1 MDHHGLLNLAME
13 LACQM
18 MECGAEIYRVEEQ
31 VKQLTCQV
39 LTVYSLIAPVK
50 VLNMISGGIL
60 GSGGKTQYNLVI
72 NLLGT
77 WVFGVPLGL
86 LSAFVW
92 ELTIPWVYLLLS
104 LEECVRLAMCF
115 VVMKKRWWMRSIR

>member
-1 MDHHGLLNLAME
+1 
-13 LACQM
+13 
-18 MECGAEIYRVEEQ
+18 
-31 VKQLTCQV
+31 
-39 LTVYSLIAPVK
+39 VYSLIAPVK

-92 ELTIPWVYLLLS
+92 KLTIPWVYLLLS